1 MPQCQFLFSAVF
13 GFRKVTQEIFSELDV
28 TKANVPIF
36 TVPKRRTEDESKTG
50 ARVAT
55 PYLGVAYPWPAPR
68 VGVGPSGVHRPRPLA
83 HIFSE
88 AENT

>member
-13 GFRKVTQEIFSELDV
+13 GFRKVTQQIFSELDV

-36 TVPKRRTEDESKTG
+36 TKPKRRTEDESKTG

-55 PYLGVAYPWPAPR
+55 PYLGAAYP
-68 VGVGPSGVHRPRPLA
+68 
-83 HIFSE
+83 
-88 AENT
+88 